1 MKNLLFILVFTIV
14 STVVAVGQ
22 FRVDGKVLTA
32 DGDVLSG
39 ARVHF
44 DGKTLASD
52 SDGNFVFEDV
62 SAGKHQL
69 QVSFVGYESYSKDL
83 VIKSNFNTE
92 IMLQETSIM
101 TGEITVAAVR
111 ANRNDP
117 VAFSEVSRE
126 EIEKNNFGQDI
137 PYLLNMTPG
146 LVVGSDAG
154 GGVGYTSMRLRGS
167 DLTRINVTVNGIPLN
182 DAESQGVYW
191 VNMPDFASS
200 VDNVQVQRGVGTST
214 NGAASFGGS
223 INFST
228 LSKPDKSH
236 VVVDNSY
243 GSFNTMRNSVQV
255 QSGLLKDHFAFDVRL
270 SKIASDGFIDRGAS
284 DLKSFY
290 LSGGYFTDKTTLRF
304 VTFSG
309 AEKTYQAWN
318 GVPKVKLEND
328 LDGMAKLIENDGWS
342 VEESENL
349 YSSNARTFNRYLY
362 KNQTDNYQQ
371 HHYQIHFS
379 QRFSPRFVFN
389 TALHYTRG
397 KGYYESYKYDQK
409 FTKYDFPFESV
420 VVDGE
425 TITRTDL
432 IAQKWLDN
440 GFYGVTGSGI
450 YKSGPITLVVGGAY
464 NRYDGDHY
472 GNVIWSALDLGLAEN
487 HQWYFNDGRKTDLNY
502 FAKTTVDVTDKI
514 SIYGDVQARHISYE
528 ISGLHDDLTNL
539 SRSTKFNFIN
549 PKFGLNYSIKPG
561 SRVYASVAKAN
572 KEPSRSDFRDADA
585 DNTPTTEKLIDWEA
599 GVEWTERNWAVQ
611 LNGFYMDYE
620 DQLVLTGKIN
630 NVGAPIMMNV
640 PKSYR
645 MGIEFSAQA
654 QIIPEIKWGGN
665 VVLSENKIMNFVEYV
680 DDWDTYLQQATYLGT
695 TDIAFSPKL
704 TIASRLEIQPITNL
718 TTSINSR
725 YVGKQFIDNT
735 SNSARRLDD
744 YLVNDFIVRYS
755 IQTKKGLV
763 IELGAQVNNLL
774 DENYIANA
782 WVYSYIYGND
792 RDVLDGYYPQAG
804 RHYMGQVV
812 LKF

>member
-1 MKNLLFILVFTIV
+1 MKNLLFILIFTIV

-32 DGDVLSG
+32 DGDVLAG
-39 ARVHF
+39 ARVRF
-44 DGKTLASD
+44 DGKTLASGT
-52 SDGNFVFEDV
+52 DGSFVFEDV

-69 QVSFVGYESYSKDL
+69 QVSFVGYEGYSKEL
-83 VIKSNFNTE
+83 VVKGNFNTE
-92 IMLQETSIM
+92 IVLQETSIM
-101 TGEITVAAVR
+101 TGEVTVAALR

-228 LSKPDKSH
+228 LSKPEKSE
-236 VVVDNSY
+236 VVIDNSY

-255 QSGLLKDHFAFDVRL
+255 QSGFLKNHFAFDVRL
-270 SKIASDGFIDRGAS
+270 SKITSDGFIDRGAS

-309 AEKTYQAWN
+309 VEKTYQAWN
-318 GVPKVKLEND
+318 GIPKVKLEND

-342 VEESENL
+342 AEEAENL
-349 YSSNARTFNRYLY
+349 YSSNANTFNRYLY
-362 KNQTDNYQQ
+362 NNQTDNYQQ

-379 QRFSPRFVFN
+379 QRFSSKFVFN

-397 KGYYESYKYDQK
+397 KGYYESYKYNQK

-420 VVDGE
+420 VVGGE

-440 GFYGVTGSGI
+440 DFYGVTGSGI
-450 YKSGPITLVVGGAY
+450 YKSGQLTMVVGGAY

-472 GNVIWSALDLGLAEN
+472 GNVIWAAVNAGLPVN
-487 HQWYFNDGRKTDLNY
+487 HQWYFNDGSKTDLNY
-502 FAKTTVDVTDKI
+502 FIKSTVDVTDNI
-514 SIYGDVQARHISYE
+514 SIYGDIQARHIFYE
-528 ISGLHDDLTNL
+528 IQGLHDDLSDL
-539 SRSTKFNFIN
+539 SRSTNYDFFN
-549 PKFGLNYSIKPG
+549 PKFGMNYAIRPG
-561 SRVYASVAKAN
+561 SRIYVSVAKAN
-572 KEPSRSDFRDADA
+572 KEPSRSDFRDADEN
-585 DNTPTTEKLIDWEA
+585 NTPSTEKLIDWEG

-630 NVGAPIMMNV
+630 NVGAPIMINV

-645 MGIEFSAQA
+645 TGIEFSAQA
-654 QIIPEIKWGGN
+654 QIIPKLKWGGN
-665 VVLSENKIMNFVEYV
+665 VVLSENKIKNFVEYV
-680 DDWDTYLQQATYLGT
+680 DNWDTYLQDVTYKGT
-695 TDIAFSPKL
+695 TDIAFSPNL
-704 TIASRLEIQPITNL
+704 TLASRFEIQPIGNL
-718 TTSINSR
+718 VATINTR

-735 SNSARRLDD
+735 SNKARQLDD
-744 YLVNDFIVRYS
+744 YLVNDFILRYR
-755 IQTKKGLV
+755 IHTKNGLD
-763 IELGAQVNNLL
+763 IELGTQINNIL
-774 DENYIANA
+774 DENYITNA
-782 WVYSYIYGND
+782 WAYSYISGNV
-792 RDVLDGYYPQAG
+792 RDVLDGYFPQAG

-812 LKF
+812 FKF